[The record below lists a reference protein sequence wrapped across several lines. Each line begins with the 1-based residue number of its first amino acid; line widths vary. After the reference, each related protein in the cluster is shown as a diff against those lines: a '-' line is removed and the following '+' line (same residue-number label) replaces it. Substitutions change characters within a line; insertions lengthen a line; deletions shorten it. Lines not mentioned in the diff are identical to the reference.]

1 MGKNRWT
8 ERQKQLQESLREL
21 RESAGLTQDEL
32 ALKLDRPQSF
42 VSKIESGERRVDIVE
57 LEEICEACRN
67 SLLEFTR
74 NFAKK

>member
-1 MGKNRWT
+1 MGKNRWS

-21 RESAGLTQDEL
+21 RENAGLTQDEL

-57 LEEICEACRN
+57 LEEICEACTS
-67 SLLEFTR
+67 SLIEFTR
-74 NFAKK
+74 RFVKK